1 MADKPK
7 EIADILLSKKLITEQ
22 QLNEAAEEQKT
33 TGVPLQKILV
43 SKGFIT
49 SEGLAQAMAYKLEIP
64 YVKLSDQ
71 KIDPQV
77 IKMLPEDVARQYRAV
92 PVRIEEDSLYV
103 ALVSP
108 LNLPARDEIKLITGY
123 KILPMV
129 ATEKEMDQA
138 INQYYKVE
146 ETSKQ
151 ALIDMRLQ
159 KLKEREEEKTVE
171 IEEELGRIEDLP
183 VVRLVS
189 DVINSAVNAK
199 ASDIHFEP
207 EEPEM
212 IVRYRVDG
220 ILHDIMTVPKHI
232 EAAVISRIKILAN
245 LDITER
251 RMPQD
256 GHISLKKDGKDY
268 DFRVSTLLTV
278 AGEKAVLRIFDKEA
292 MLISLEK
299 LGLTRYDEDIFK
311 TLISKPHGIL
321 LVTGPTGSGKTSTL
335 YAVLNQM
342 DSKTDNIVTIENPV
356 EYRLNRINQIQVDP
370 SSKITFATG
379 LRTILRQDPDKIM
392 VGEIRDTE
400 TAEIAI
406 QAALTGHLVLS
417 TLHTNDAPSAVMR
430 LVDMGVEPFLISST
444 VIGTLAQRLC
454 RVICPECKEEY
465 VPDKEELKGIG
476 LDLKPG
482 QKLARGKGCKFCY
495 NTGYKGRVGIFEI
508 MKVSDG
514 IRELI
519 LKREPVIRIKE
530 MAMKEG
536 MRTLQQ
542 NGVQK
547 VLDRIS
553 TIEEIRRVVY
563 LD

>member
-1 MADKPK
+1 MAEKSK
-7 EIADILLSKKLITEQ
+7 KIIDILLSKKLLTKA
-22 QLNEAAEEQKT
+22 QLEEALEEQKS
-33 TGVPLQKILV
+33 TGAPIQKILV
-43 SKGFIT
+43 SKGFVT
-49 SEGLAQAMAYKLEIP
+49 SEGFAQALAHQLEIP
-64 YVKLSDQ
+64 YVKLSDL

-77 IKMLPEDVARQYRAV
+77 IKMLPEDIARQFRAV
-92 PVRIEEDSLYV
+92 PVKIKDDSLYV
-103 ALVSP
+103 AFVTP

-129 ATEKEMDQA
+129 ATEKEADQA

-151 ALIDMRLQ
+151 ALIDLRLQ
-159 KLKEREEEKTVE
+159 KLKEKKKEKAVE
-171 IEEELGRIEDLP
+171 MEEELGRVEDLP

-189 DVINSAVNAK
+189 DVINSAINAK

-207 EEPEM
+207 QDPEM
-212 IVRYRVDG
+212 VVRYRVDG

-232 EAAVISRIKILAN
+232 EAAVISRIKILSN

-251 RMPQD
+251 RLPQD
-256 GHISLKKDGKDY
+256 GHISLKKDNREY

-278 AGEKAVLRIFDKEA
+278 AGEKAVLRIFDKET

-299 LGLTRYDEDIFK
+299 LGLTKYDQDVFK
-311 TLISKPHGIL
+311 SLVSKPYGII
-321 LVTGPTGSGKTSTL
+321 LVTGPTGSGKTTTL

-342 DSKTDNIVTIENPV
+342 NFKSDNIVTIENPV

-370 SSKITFATG
+370 TAKISFATG

-417 TLHTNDAPSAVMR
+417 TLHTNDAPSAVTR

-454 RVICPECKEEY
+454 RITCPECKEEY
-465 VPDKEELKGIG
+465 VPSQEEVSSIG
-476 LDLKPG
+476 LELRSGK
-482 QKLARGKGCKFCY
+482 KLNKGKGCKFCY
-495 NTGYKGRVGIFEI
+495 NTGFKGRTGIFEI
-508 MKVSDG
+508 MKMSDG

-519 LKREPVIRIKE
+519 MQKEPVIRIKE
-530 MAMKEG
+530 LAMKEG
-536 MRTLQQ
+536 MKTLQQ
-542 NGVQK
+542 NGAQK
-547 VLDRIS
+547 VLDGVS
-553 TIEEIRRVVY
+553 TIDEVRRVVY

>member
-1 MADKPK
+1 MADKSK
-7 EIADILLSKKLITEQ
+7 GITDILLSKKMITKK
-22 QLNEAAEEQKT
+22 QLDEVLREQKS
-33 TGVPLQKILV
+33 TGAPVQKILL
-43 SKGFIT
+43 SKGFVT
-49 SEGLAQAMAYKLEIP
+49 SEGLAQALAHQMEIP

-77 IKMLPEDVARQYRAV
+77 IKMLPEDVARQHKAI
-92 PVRIEEDSLYV
+92 PVKIEEDSLCV
-103 ALVSP
+103 AFVSP

-123 KILPMV
+123 RILPMV
-129 ATEKEMDQA
+129 ATEKEVERA

-151 ALIDMRLQ
+151 TLIDMRLQ
-159 KLKEREEEKTVE
+159 KLKEHKKEKVVEVEEE
-171 IEEELGRIEDLP
+171 IGRIEDLP
-183 VVRLVS
+183 VVRLVN
-189 DVINSAVNAK
+189 DVINSAINAK

-207 EEPEM
+207 EDPEM
-212 IVRYRVDG
+212 MVRYRVDG
-220 ILHDIMTVPKHI
+220 ILLDIMTVPKHI

-251 RMPQD
+251 RLPQD
-256 GHISLKKDGKDY
+256 GHITLHRGEKEY

-299 LGLTRYDEDIFK
+299 LGLTKYDEDIFK

-321 LVTGPTGSGKTSTL
+321 LVTGPTGSGKTTTL

-342 DSKTDNIVTIENPV
+342 DSETDNIVTIENPV
-356 EYRLNRINQIQVDP
+356 EYKLNRINQIQVDP
-370 SSKITFATG
+370 AAKITFATG

-430 LVDMGVEPFLISST
+430 LMDMGVEPFLISST

-465 VPDKEELKGIG
+465 VPSAEELKSIG
-476 LDLKPG
+476 LDLKAG

-495 NTGYKGRVGIFEI
+495 NTGYRGRDAIFEV
-508 MKVSDG
+508 MKVSDS

-536 MRTLQQ
+536 MKTLQQ
-542 NGVQK
+542 NGAKK
-547 VLDRIS
+547 VLDKIS